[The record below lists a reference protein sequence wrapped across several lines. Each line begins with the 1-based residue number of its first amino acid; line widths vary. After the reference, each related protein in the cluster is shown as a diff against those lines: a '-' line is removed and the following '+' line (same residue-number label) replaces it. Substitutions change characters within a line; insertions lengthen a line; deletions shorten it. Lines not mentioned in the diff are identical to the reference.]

1 MEQGNDYL
9 VGVKGN
15 QPKLMQAIEPVSQQ
29 QSPSSG
35 DCQRERSRDRD
46 VERIVSV
53 YDDVS
58 GLTPD
63 WKKPQ
68 SLIVVRRCGTR
79 GGQSFDQVSYYLSSL
94 SASALELGLGIRGHR
109 LIENGLH
116 ARHAMWCLARTMH
129 RFPPTIW
136 QRTGQLSAILPSTCY
151 VGTAT
156 VPLPK
161 PNACSGM
168 ISLPFFIS

>member
-1 MEQGNDYL
+1 MDTEVGDWLAVDGKSIKGTLEQAHSSYQNFVNLRSIYTQRQGVVVALRQFENAAESEINVVEAMLLQLQLTGVVFSFDALHAPKKTLALIVEQGNDYL

-58 GLTPD
+58 GPD
-63 WKKPQ
+63 F
-68 SLIVVRRCGTR
+68 SC
-79 GGQSFDQVSYYLSSL
+79 
-94 SASALELGLGIRGHR
+94 
-109 LIENGLH
+109 
-116 ARHAMWCLARTMH
+116 
-129 RFPPTIW
+129 
-136 QRTGQLSAILPSTCY
+136 
-151 VGTAT
+151 
-156 VPLPK
+156 
-161 PNACSGM
+161 
-168 ISLPFFIS
+168 